1 MKSVASSL
9 RGPDNRPTGD
19 GQRIEQLQLRKE
31 RQQLKDE
38 KAQLAL
44 EVQKQVDSQIQ
55 HRESV
60 VRTHVLGG
68 TRRHQK
74 YFLSILAL
82 MFAGICRAGEA
93 PAMPGAELYREFCA
107 SCHGVKGHGNGP
119 VASSLRQKVPDLT
132 LIAKRRGGSFPA
144 EEIHRIVD
152 GRLIP
157 RAHGSAEMPVWG
169 WEQIESN
176 TVGVFIQWRTGQK
189 HALL

>member
-1 MKSVASSL
+1 M
-9 RGPDNRPTGD
+9 
-19 GQRIEQLQLRKE
+19 
-31 RQQLKDE
+31 
-38 KAQLAL
+38 
-44 EVQKQVDSQIQ
+44 
-55 HRESV
+55 
-60 VRTHVLGG
+60 HVLGG

-82 MFAGICRAGEA
+82 MFVGICRAGEA
-93 PAMPGAELYREFCA
+93 PAMSGAELYREFCA

-157 RAHGSAEMPVWG
+157 RAHGSAETPVWG
-169 WEQIESN
+169 WELYGFAS
-176 TVGVFIQWRTGQK
+176 
-189 HALL
+189 